1 MPHELVLVLDL
12 GSQYTQLIARRIRE
26 ERVYCEVHPCT
37 LDLESIRRVNPRGII
52 LSGGPASVYADRAP
66 GVDSKVF
73 ELGIPVLG
81 ICYGLQLMARALGGK
96 VESSEVREYGHAELE
111 VEADNPLLEELPQS
125 FRVWMSHGDRVETL
139 PPSFQRFASTPTCD
153 LAVLGDPGR
162 NLYGLQFHPEVTHT
176 EHGPDIFRN
185 FLRSICGLRGDWKM
199 ATYVDEAVVR
209 IRDQVGEATVI
220 CGLSGGVDS
229 SVTAL
234 LVHRA
239 VGDRLHCIFVD
250 NGLLRKDEVELV
262 DRTFRRHYRIPLTT
276 VRAAERF
283 LSALRGVSDPEQKR
297 KTIGRVFIEVF
308 QQEAD
313 RLRNVKFLAQ
323 GTLYPDV
330 IESVSAFGGPTAVI
344 KSHHNVGG
352 LPEKLGFELVEPLRF
367 LFKDEVREVG
377 RVLGLPEE
385 FVLRQPFPGPG
396 LAVRIPGPVDAGDV
410 IVLQEADAILREEV
424 HDAGMD
430 RIYWQFFAVL
440 LPVRSVGVMGDAR
453 TYEKAV
459 ALRLIE
465 SIDGMT
471 ADWGYPP
478 RDLLRRVSNRI
489 INEVRGVNRVVLDVS
504 SKPPAT
510 IEWE

>member
-1 MPHELVLVLDL
+1 MPHELVLILDL

-37 LDLESIRRVNPRGII
+37 LDLDSIRRLNPQGIV

-66 GVDSKVF
+66 SVDSEVF
-73 ELGIPVLG
+73 TLGIPVLG
-81 ICYGLQLMARALGGK
+81 ICYGLQLMARALGGE
-96 VESSEVREYGHAELE
+96 VQSSDVREYGHAELE
-111 VEADNPLLEELPQS
+111 VEAENPLLEKLPGH
-125 FRVWMSHGDRVETL
+125 FRVWMSHGDTVETL
-139 PPSFQRFASTPTCD
+139 PPSCKRFASTSTCEV
-153 LAVLGDPGR
+153 AVLGDPGR
-162 NLYGLQFHPEVTHT
+162 KLYGLQFHPEVTHT
-176 EHGPDIFRN
+176 EHGSDIFRN
-185 FLRSICGLRGDWKM
+185 FLRGVCGLKGDWRM
-199 ATYVDEAVVR
+199 ATYVDEAVSR
-209 IRDQVGEATVI
+209 IRDQVGKAPII

-234 LVHRA
+234 LVHLA

-262 DRTFRRHYRIPLTT
+262 DRTFRRHYKIPLTT
-276 VRAAERF
+276 VPAAERF
-283 LSALRGVSDPEQKR
+283 LSALQGVSDPEQKR

-313 RLRNVKFLAQ
+313 RLRDVKFLAQ

-396 LAVRIPGPVDAGDV
+396 LAVRIPGSVDAEG
-410 IVLQEADAILREEV
+410 IATLQEADAILREEV

-430 RIYWQFFAVL
+430 RTYWQFFAVL

-465 SIDGMT
+465 STDGMT